1 MHLYLYL
8 YESIKYTILIGS
20 YLRWV
25 KEQMQRDITITNILL
40 FADIKE
46 IDSMFPQVC
55 TVIDHRT
62 PQKCGSRLFA
72 TFFSYHIL
80 MSFVI

>member
-46 IDSMFPQVC
+46 IDSM
-55 TVIDHRT
+55 
-62 PQKCGSRLFA
+62 
-72 TFFSYHIL
+72 YHK
-80 MSFVI
+80 SVQ